1 MKGRKIS
8 AKSVKSKYKL
18 TKTQKTRVESK
29 SARGTSEIEENTE
42 DDNFNVVDIAE
53 YERQK
58 REIERLRK
66 LTQTMQ
72 HQTNKVITLAREG
85 RIDAFDDSFKTT
97 VMVLTKKEIY
107 PICQYISNSEQLD
120 KCMRILARQLQLNEQ
135 SSLGFCVNY
144 KHAVNS
150 AIASRRNA
158 DVQLIRKELKGMCG
172 IFFNSL
178 LTSFINK
185 IVLFHR

>member
-158 DVQLIRKELKGMCG
+158 YVQLIRKELKGMCG